1 MSEEETK
8 VTTEIKVGSIVSL
21 ILGIIGLF
29 VFGIIC
35 GIGAILFGLGKDDKI
50 ATVGMVLGVVD
61 VVLMIIFACMA

>member
-1 MSEEETK
+1 MNNEVKT
-8 VTTEIKVGSIVSL
+8 GSIVSL

-29 VFGIIC
+29 VFGIIA

-50 ATVGMVLGVVD
+50 ATAGMILGVVD